1 MGFDL
6 TVQVPSSIDE
16 YDQLAKKA
24 GAALESANL
33 NVLYRSVF
41 AKFRSAFAEAVEN
54 NSGIARA
61 TEAVNNAD
69 GTPKVDPDTK
79 EPVLKFTETESKYF
93 DRACAQLHKQGAFAS
108 AEAAAASFLPTA
120 QATIASIAF
129 DPSETERA
137 PAGPKVV
144 AKAYTKL
151 AEQAQASG
159 KLDALAM
166 QLQEKLGATWTVEVT
181 VDSVARAVAEDQRRK
196 REAQSL
202 TAEYAV

>member
-6 TVQVPSSIDE
+6 SVNVPSSIDE
-16 YDQLAKKA
+16 YDTLAKKV

-54 NSGIARA
+54 NSGIARE
-61 TEAVNNAD
+61 TEAVLKAD
-69 GTPKVDPDTK
+69 GTPKVDDETK
-79 EPVLKFTETESKYF
+79 EPVLKFTETEDKYF
-93 DRACAQLHKQGAFAS
+93 KRACAQLAKQGAFAS
-108 AEAAAASFLPTA
+108 AEAAAASFLPLA
-120 QATIASIAF
+120 QETIATIAF
-129 DPSETERA
+129 DPSESERA
-137 PAGPKVV
+137 PSGPKTV

-159 KLDALAM
+159 KLETLAM
-166 QLQEKLGATWTVEVT
+166 QLQEKLGATWYVEVT
-181 VDSVARAVAEDQRRK
+181 IDSVARAVSEDQRRK